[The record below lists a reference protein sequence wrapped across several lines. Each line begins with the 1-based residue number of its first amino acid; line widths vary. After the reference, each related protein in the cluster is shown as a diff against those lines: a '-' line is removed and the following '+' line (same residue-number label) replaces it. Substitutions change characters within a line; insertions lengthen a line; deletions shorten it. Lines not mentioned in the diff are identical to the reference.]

1 VSVRRNSLHND
12 SSMMMM
18 MMISIAY
25 YYRVFALVPSAP
37 PLSFCRTFA
46 NDSAVRGCVP
56 VASVHRSFSTSRC
69 FHVVAVVACVST
81 LAHTRTQNH
90 YYHVHPSPSPS
101 PTKPSNHHHYYNTI
115 TTSNR
120 LRRRRPIVPRP
131 SYSRPPS
138 PTEIMKILSVA
149 SLLVLATSASAFVPS
164 VAPLRTWCVVVVVV
178 E

>member
-1 VSVRRNSLHND
+1 MGVYLGVCPSKFATQRFLLCLSVEHSPMIPPCVGVYLLRLSIEVSQP
-12 SSMMMM
+12 
-18 MMISIAY
+18 A
-25 YYRVFALVPSAP
+25 AA
-37 PLSFCRTFA
+37 
-46 NDSAVRGCVP
+46 
-56 VASVHRSFSTSRC
+56 
-69 FHVVAVVACVST
+69 ST
-81 LAHTRTQNH
+81 LSQWWRASARAHHTQQYVGSYTRTQNH